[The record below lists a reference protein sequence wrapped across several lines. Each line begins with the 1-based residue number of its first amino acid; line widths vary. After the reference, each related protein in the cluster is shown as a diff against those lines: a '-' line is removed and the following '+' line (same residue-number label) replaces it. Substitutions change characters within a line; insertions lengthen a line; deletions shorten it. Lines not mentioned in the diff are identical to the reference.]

1 MDPTAFLGLNRSSKC
16 ALSWKP
22 NVFIVLPFRK
32 NLDTK
37 FNKASWWILWVE
49 DPSNFHNRF
58 FILVFSLKTKKNL
71 HKIMKKT
78 KGKKK
83 NLLKSVLYRKMLYIF
98 RKCIRKNLVCIS
110 IFVFQ
115 FPWVADYLKCTNE
128 TTKPID
134 MIQRNVESVLRLKIL
149 GNRIDV

>member
-1 MDPTAFLGLNRSSKC
+1 M
-16 ALSWKP
+16 
-22 NVFIVLPFRK
+22 
-32 NLDTK
+32 
-37 FNKASWWILWVE
+37 
-49 DPSNFHNRF
+49 
-58 FILVFSLKTKKNL
+58 KKN
-71 HKIMKKT
+71 

-83 NLLKSVLYRKMLYIF
+83 NVLKSVLYRKMLYIF

-134 MIQRNVESVLRLKIL
+134 MRNVECVLRLKIL
-149 GNRIDV
+149 INRIDV